1 MLDRTETDVV
11 IAGGGILGICAAHHL
26 LGAGAR
32 RVVVVEADTPG
43 TATSGAGAGFVGL
56 WAAGYADFFAN
67 AGLEM
72 ERYGIDFY
80 RRLAA
85 EDASI
90 ECRSNGN
97 LFLGTT
103 EDGCRRWIDTILQHP
118 LAPAGVRAVT
128 APEVTEIT
136 GGVIAADTVMRG
148 VLHPGGI
155 QVSAGRAT
163 RALARLIAA
172 RGADV
177 RPRTRLTGLITAGD
191 RIEGVQTEGGDIR
204 ARTVVLACGAWSNEV
219 LAETGYRAPLLRMIA
234 TRVISPPSGV
244 SGSMP
249 TVMVP
254 DLFGLWLRE
263 HRGGLTWGNGD
274 GYGPLFELG
283 GSLGADGQP
292 RREELV
298 ERLDVSLTPKLR
310 KLVPAHDTSIGW
322 WLQGVP
328 CMTPDRRFLAG
339 PVPGVNGLYLLAGDN
354 EAGVTHGPGL
364 GRLLADLILT
374 GSSSWLD
381 PAPYRPDR
389 FQPAQFPTD
398 QSVLAAMPSRR

>member
-1 MLDRTETDVV
+1 MLDRAEADVV
-11 IAGGGILGICAAHHL
+11 IIGGGILGICTAYHL
-26 LGAGAR
+26 LDRGAQ
-32 RVVVVEADTPG
+32 RVVVVEEDTPG
-43 TATSGAGAGFVGL
+43 AATSGAGAGFVGL
-56 WAAGYADFFAN
+56 WAAGYANFLTDAD
-67 AGLEM
+67 LEM
-72 ERYGIDFY
+72 EEYGIDFY

-103 EDGCRRWIDTILQHP
+103 EDGCRRWIDPILHHP
-118 LAPAGVRAVT
+118 LAPARIRALA
-128 APEVTEIT
+128 APEVAKMT
-136 GGVIAADTVMRG
+136 GGVIAADSLTRG

-163 RALARLIAA
+163 RSLARRIAA
-172 RGADV
+172 GGAEV
-177 RPRTRLTGLITAGD
+177 RPRTRLTGLITTSG
-191 RIEGVQTEGGDIR
+191 RVQGVRTEGGDIR
-204 ARTVVLACGAWSNEV
+204 ARTVVLACGAWSNDV

-244 SGSMP
+244 NRSMP

-274 GYGPLFELG
+274 GYAPLFELG
-283 GSLGADGQP
+283 GSLGAEGQP

-298 ERLDVSLTPKLR
+298 ERLDAALTPKLR
-310 KLVPAHDTSIGW
+310 KLIPAYDTSIGW
-322 WLQGVP
+322 WVQGVP
-328 CMTPDRRFLAG
+328 CMTPDRHFLAG
-339 PVPGVNGLYLLAGDN
+339 AVPGVNGLYLLTGDN

-374 GSSSWLD
+374 GGCEWLD
-381 PAPYRPDR
+381 PGPYRLDR
-389 FQPAQFPTD
+389 FQPGQFPAE
-398 QSVLAAMPSRR
+398 QSVLAAMPQRR

>member
-1 MLDRTETDVV
+1 MLDRTEADVV
-11 IAGGGILGICAAHHL
+11 IAGGGILGICAAYHL
-26 LGAGAR
+26 LDSGAR

-43 TATSGAGAGFVGL
+43 AATSGAGAGFVGL
-56 WAAGYADFFAN
+56 WAAGYADFFAD
-67 AGLEM
+67 AGLEL
-72 ERYGIDFY
+72 EQYGIDFY

-85 EDASI
+85 EDPSI

-103 EDGCRRWIDTILQHP
+103 EEGCRLWIDTILQHP
-118 LAPAGVRAVT
+118 LAPAAVRALT

-136 GGVIAADTVMRG
+136 GGVIAADTVLRG
-148 VLHPGGI
+148 ALHPGGI

-163 RALARLIAA
+163 RALARRVAA
-172 RGADV
+172 RGAEV
-177 RPRTRLTGLITAGD
+177 RARTRLTGLITAGG
-191 RIEGVQTEGGDIR
+191 RVEGVQTEGGDIY
-204 ARTVVLACGAWSNEV
+204 ARTVVLACGAWCNEV

-234 TRVISPPSGV
+234 TRVISRPSGV

-274 GYGPLFELG
+274 GYSPLFELG

-298 ERLDVSLTPKLR
+298 ERLDVALTPKLR

-364 GRLLADLILT
+364 GRLLAEVILT
-374 GSSSWLD
+374 GGSQWLD

-398 QSVLAAMPSRR
+398 ESVLAAMPSRR

>member
-1 MLDRTETDVV
+1 MLDSTEEDVV
-11 IAGGGILGICAAHHL
+11 IVGGGILGICAAHHL
-26 LGAGAR
+26 LDGGAR
-32 RVVVVEADTPG
+32 RIVVVETDTPG
-43 TATSGAGAGFVGL
+43 AATSGAGAGFVGL
-56 WAAGYADFFAN
+56 WAAGYADFFAD

-72 ERYGIDFY
+72 ERYGVDFY
-80 RRLAA
+80 RRLGA

-118 LAPAGVRAVT
+118 LAPAGVRALT

-136 GGVIAADTVMRG
+136 GGLIAADTVLRG

-163 RALARLIAA
+163 RALARRAAA
-172 RGADV
+172 RGAEV
-177 RPRTRLTGLITAGD
+177 RPRTRLTGLITGAG
-191 RIEGVQTEGGDIR
+191 RIQGVHTEEGDIR
-204 ARTVVLACGAWSNEV
+204 ARTVVLACGAWCNDV

-244 SGSMP
+244 SGSTP

-254 DLFGLWLRE
+254 EWSGLWLRE

-298 ERLDVSLTPKLR
+298 ERLDAALTPRLR
-310 KLVPAHDTSIGW
+310 KLIPGHDTSIGW

-339 PVPGVNGLYLLAGDN
+339 PVPGVDGLYLLAGDN

-364 GRLLADLILT
+364 GRLLADLILA
-374 GSSSWLD
+374 GSSQWLD
-381 PAPYRPDR
+381 PEPYRPDR
-389 FQPAQFPTD
+389 FQPDQFPTD
-398 QSVLAAMPSRR
+398 QSVLAAMPPRR